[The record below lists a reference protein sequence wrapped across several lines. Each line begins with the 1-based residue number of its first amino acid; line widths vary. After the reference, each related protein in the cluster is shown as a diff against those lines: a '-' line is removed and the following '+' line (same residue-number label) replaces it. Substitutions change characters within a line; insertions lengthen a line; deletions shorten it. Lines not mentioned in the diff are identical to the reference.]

1 MKRQVV
7 DRYVLQAR
15 RENYRSRA
23 AYKLKQMDAKLRP
36 KLLRRG
42 QVALELGA
50 APGSWSQ
57 VMVEAGMRVVGCD
70 LLSCEPIE
78 EGNFTFV
85 QGDFSDAAIQQA
97 LLDAL
102 AGPADLIVSDISPN
116 RSGHRSLD
124 EFRLAE
130 YAEQSLDLAHQC
142 LRPGGS
148 FLCKLLQ
155 GAELQPLLK
164 RVKPLFGNGSL
175 IKPPASRQKSAEVY
189 FCARDFN
196 PKG

>member
-1 MKRQVV
+1 MYMYVVRQGT
-7 DRYVLQAR
+7 
-15 RENYRSRA
+15 
-23 AYKLKQMDAKLRP
+23 AYA
-36 KLLRRG
+36 
-42 QVALELGA
+42 
-50 APGSWSQ
+50 
-57 VMVEAGMRVVGCD
+57 
-70 LLSCEPIE
+70 
-78 EGNFTFV
+78 
-85 QGDFSDAAIQQA
+85 FSDAAIQQA